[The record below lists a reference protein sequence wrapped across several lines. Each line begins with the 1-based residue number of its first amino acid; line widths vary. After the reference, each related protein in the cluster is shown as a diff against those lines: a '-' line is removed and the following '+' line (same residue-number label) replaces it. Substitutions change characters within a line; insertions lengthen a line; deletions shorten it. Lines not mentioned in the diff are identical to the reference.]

1 MLKVLSDENLYQVEK
16 RICTKLEGTLST
28 LKLVNAF
35 TFEFP
40 SESGASLGNSIK
52 NGKKERQY
60 YFIFESYS

>member
-1 MLKVLSDENLYQVEK
+1 MEK
-16 RICTKLEGTLST
+16 RICSKLEGTLST

-40 SESGASLGNSIK
+40 SESGASLGNSTK